1 MTQELIYSL
10 KSYIDRYYIPPVA
23 TPICPRAMSKCAERE
38 EPAPSACMMMA
49 ELPDF
54 FDRVDA
60 GFSETL
66 LRLIDLSGKKDSEV
80 YKKAGVDRKLF
91 AKIRSNPAY
100 KPSKSTALAFCI
112 ALELDLDGT
121 RDLLERAGYVLS
133 HSSVSDLVA
142 EYFIDNKIYDIFA
155 LNEALLMFD
164 QPTIGI

>member
-10 KSYIDRYYIPPVA
+10 KSYIDKYYIP
-23 TPICPRAMSKCAERE
+23 TRQEPICPRAMSVCMQRE
-38 EPAPSACMMMA
+38 TDPAPSACMTAA

-66 LRLIDLSGKKDSEV
+66 LSLIDGSGKKDSDI

-91 AKIRSNPAY
+91 SKIRSNLTY
-100 KPSKSTALAFCI
+100 KPSKPTALAFCI
-112 ALELDLDGT
+112 ALELDLDST
-121 RDLLERAGYVLS
+121 RDLIERAGYALT
-133 HSSVSDLVA
+133 HSSVFDLVV
-142 EYFIDNKIYDIFA
+142 EYFIENKIYDMFA

-164 QPTIGI
+164 QPTIG